1 MCGICGY
8 IDYKNPI
15 DKKRAIVHKM
25 CELLTHRGPDEFGY
39 FFDKNLALGHR
50 RLSIIDLSSGKQPM
64 QNEQGNIRI
73 VFNGEIYNFLEL
85 KEEFR
90 RRGFNFH
97 TNSDTEV
104 IIRGYECY
112 GVDVIHKLN
121 GMFSLAIW
129 DESEKR
135 LFAARDRLGK
145 KPFYYYAGKDRFV
158 FASELKSLLADP
170 EIPRDVNMEAVDRYF
185 SFGYIPSP
193 LTIFHN
199 IYKLRPGHFLL
210 WQNEEIHTHQ
220 YWDLAYKE
228 SADCRT
234 EDDFTDRLE
243 ELLTA
248 AVKRRLISDVPLGAF
263 LSGGI
268 DSSTVVGMMARVSAE
283 PVKTFTIGFEEQSY
297 SEVPDAR
304 VVADTFKTHH
314 HEYKVKSSAVDILP
328 ALVWHFDEP
337 FADSSAVPTFYV
349 SKIARENVTV
359 ILSGDGGDELFA
371 GYRSYY
377 KRNQYEIFKRIP
389 RLLREKVIGPLA
401 STLPINARGKNFLLE
416 ISKLE
421 KKENFEIIEYYP
433 QIKHDLYSDDF
444 RNQVSKFNDFQSLV
458 SYWGNM
464 PAGPK
469 LSRMQYFDTKFYL
482 PDDILVKVDRMSMA
496 NSLETRAPLLDYTV
510 AEFAATIPAELQFK
524 DGRGKYILRKMASR
538 FLPEHVFKKK
548 KQGFAIPMN
557 EWFRNEL
564 KEYAFDLL
572 TSSRSNNRGYFKGK
586 IINYILNEHIKG
598 RRDYSMWIWSLVI
611 FELWHQTYLDFDTR
625 KI

>member
-8 IDYKNPI
+8 IDYKNSI
-15 DKKRAIVHKM
+15 EKKRNIVYKM
-25 CELLTHRGPDEFGY
+25 RELLTHRGPDEFGY
-39 FFDKNLALGHR
+39 FFNKNLALGHR
-50 RLSIIDLSSGKQPM
+50 RLSIIDLSSGQQPM
-64 QNEQGNIRI
+64 RNEQGNIRI

-85 KEEFR
+85 REEFR
-90 RRGFNFH
+90 KKGYTFR

-104 IIRGYECY
+104 IIKGYECY
-112 GVDVIHKLN
+112 GVDIIHKLN
-121 GMFSLAIW
+121 GMFALAIW
-129 DESEKR
+129 DESKKR

-145 KPFYYYAGKDRFV
+145 KPFYYYPGKDRFI

-170 EIPRDVNMEAVDRYF
+170 EIPREVNMEAVDQYF

-199 IYKLRPGHFLL
+199 IYKLRPGHLL
-210 WQNEEIHTHQ
+210 IWQNEAISTHQ
-220 YWDLAYKE
+220 YWDVEYKE
-228 SADCRT
+228 SSDCRT

-243 ELLTA
+243 ELLAA

-268 DSSTVVGMMARVSAE
+268 DSSTVVGMMARVSGA
-283 PVKTFTIGFEEQSY
+283 PVKTFTIGFEEQAY

-304 VVADTFKTHH
+304 IVADTFKTHH

-328 ALVWHFDEP
+328 TLVWHFDEP

-377 KRNQYEIFKRIP
+377 KRNQYDVYKKIP
-389 RLLREKVIGPLA
+389 RQLREKVIGPLA
-401 STLPINARGKNFLLE
+401 GALPINARGKNFLLE

-444 RNQVSKFNDFQSLV
+444 RKQISRYNDIQSLV
-458 SYWGNM
+458 NYWGNM

-496 NSLETRAPLLDYTV
+496 NSLETRAPLLDYTI
-510 AEFAATIPAELQFK
+510 AEFAATIPVELQFK

-538 FLPEHVFKKK
+538 FLPMHVFTKK

-564 KEYAFDLL
+564 KEYALDLL
-572 TSSRSNNRGYFKGK
+572 TSSRLKNRGYFNPK

-598 RRDYSMWIWSLVI
+598 RRDYSTWIWSLVI
-611 FELWHQTYLDFDTR
+611 FELWHQTYFDTDTR